1 MLQFFFKNFLIPE
14 AVGPILTVQNLASK
28 GREMKALGRHILV
41 EFLNCNAD
49 IMNDVTVIE
58 NAMVEAAQIA
68 GATVINST
76 FHHFSPYGVSG
87 VVVIQESHL
96 AIHTWPEYRY
106 AAVDLFTCGDTVD
119 PWVSFEHLKKA
130 FEASRYSAL
139 EMNRGSTHILKKGEG
154 AIQVKPNDSENYD
167 PKQGYKI
174 NRNVWFTDK
183 DDNQALSLRYTGE
196 VLFDERNEFQRVR
209 VLDSIS
215 YGKMLTI
222 DDMVMCTERDEY
234 HYHEMISHPAMQA
247 FESATG
253 KTAKN
258 VLVIGGGDGGTV
270 RELCKYSAMEKVTMV
285 EIDEAVV
292 RACKTHLPQI
302 ASEFGNPKLNLII
315 GDGIKYVA
323 EAPADSFDVII
334 VDGSDPAG
342 PAEGLF
348 TKDFYANCNRALKQN
363 GILVT
368 QGESP
373 MFHSET
379 FVALNKCLK
388 QVFSGS
394 QVHTLMFHAPTYP
407 SGMWSLQMAI
417 KGQYHPTLDF
427 KKDSAA
433 KFSQTHDLK
442 YYNEDLHTSAFA
454 LPTFVKKM
462 LNT

>member
-1 MLQFFFKNFLIPE
+1 M
-14 AVGPILTVQNLASK
+14 AVSPILTPEKHILEHFKK

-49 IMNDVTVIE
+49 IMNDVAAIE
-58 NAMVEAAQIA
+58 NSMVEAAQIA

-106 AAVDLFTCGDTVD
+106 AAVDLFTCGDSVD
-119 PWVSFEHLKKA
+119 PWVSFEYLKKA

-139 EMNRGSTHILKKGEG
+139 EMNRGSTHILKKGDNV
-154 AIQVKPNDSENYD
+154 QVKPNDAENYD
-167 PKQGYKI
+167 PKQGHKI

-209 VLDSIS
+209 ILDSIS
-215 YGKMLTI
+215 YGKMLAI

-234 HYHEMISHPAMQA
+234 HYHEMITHPAMQA
-247 FESATG
+247 YESASG
-253 KTAKN
+253 QTAKN
-258 VLVIGGGDGGTV
+258 VLVIGGGDGGTI
-270 RELCKYSAMEKVTMV
+270 REVCKYSALEKVTMV

-292 RACKTHLPQI
+292 RACKQHLPTI
-302 ASEFGNPKLNLII
+302 ARDFSNPKVNLVI
-315 GDGIKYVA
+315 GDGIKFVS
-323 EAPADSFDVII
+323 EAASDTYDLII

-348 TKDFYANCNRALKQN
+348 TKDFYNNCKKALKQN

-379 FVALNKCLK
+379 FVELNKCLK
-388 QVFSGS
+388 QVFTPAS
-394 QVHTLMFHAPTYP
+394 VHTMLFHATTYP
-407 SGMWSLQMAI
+407 SGMWSIQMAV
-417 KGQYHPTLDF
+417 KGQYHPVTDF
-427 KKDSAA
+427 KKDNAA
-433 KFSQTHDLK
+433 QFAKTKDLR
-442 YYNEDLHTSAFA
+442 YYNADLHSASFA
-454 LPTFVKKM
+454 LPTFVQKM

>member
-1 MLQFFFKNFLIPE
+1 
-14 AVGPILTVQNLASK
+14 
-28 GREMKALGRHILV
+28 MKALGRHILV

-49 IMNDVTVIE
+49 VMNDVTTVE

-106 AAVDLFTCGDTVD
+106 AAVDLFTCGDSVD
-119 PWVSFEHLKKA
+119 PWVSFEFLKKA
-130 FEASRYSAL
+130 FSSSRYSAI
-139 EMNRGSTHILKKGEG
+139 EMNRGSTHILKKGD
-154 AIQVKPNDSENYD
+154 AVQVKPNNAENYD

-183 DDNQALSLRYTGE
+183 DENQALSLRYTGE

-209 VLDSIS
+209 ILDSIS

-222 DDMVMCTERDEY
+222 DDMVMCTERDEF
-234 HYHEMISHPAMQA
+234 HYHEMIAHPAMQA

-253 KTAKN
+253 KTAKQ
-258 VLVIGGGDGGTV
+258 VLVIGGGDGGTI
-270 RELCKYSAMEKVTMV
+270 REVCRYPGLEKVTMV

-292 RACKTHLPQI
+292 RACKLHLPSI
-302 ASEFGNPKLNLII
+302 AREFSNPKVNLII
-315 GDGIKYVA
+315 GDGIKFVA
-323 EAPADSFDVII
+323 EAPADSYDLII

-348 TKDFYANCNRALKQN
+348 TKEFYSNCKKALKNN
-363 GILVT
+363 GILIT

-388 QVFSGS
+388 QVFSTQ
-394 QVHTLMFHAPTYP
+394 QVHTLLFHATTYP

-417 KGQYHPTLDF
+417 KGQYNPVTDL
-427 KKDSAA
+427 KKDDAGRFS
-433 KFSQTHDLK
+433 KFHQLK
-442 YYNEDLHTSAFA
+442 YYNEDLHAAAFA
-454 LPTFVKKM
+454 LPTFVQKM
-462 LNT
+462 LNA

>member
-1 MLQFFFKNFLIPE
+1 
-14 AVGPILTVQNLASK
+14 
-28 GREMKALGRHILV
+28 MKALGRHILV
-41 EFLNCNAD
+41 EFMNCKAD
-49 IMNDVTVIE
+49 VLNDVAAIE

-106 AAVDLFTCGDTVD
+106 AAVDLFTCGDSVD

-130 FEASRYSAL
+130 FDASYSAL
-139 EMNRGSTHILKKGEG
+139 EMNRGSTYVIKKGD
-154 AIQVKPNDSENYD
+154 ALKVKPNDAEDVDYKN
-167 PKQGYKI
+167 GYKI

-196 VLFDERNEFQRVR
+196 ILFDERSEFQRVR
-209 VLDSIS
+209 ILDSTS
-215 YGKMLTI
+215 YGKMLAI

-234 HYHEMISHPAMQA
+234 HYHEMISHPAMLA
-247 FESATG
+247 FESVSGA
-253 KTAKN
+253 AKN
-258 VLVIGGGDGGTV
+258 VLVIGGGDGGTI
-270 RELCKYSAMEKVTMV
+270 REVCKYPGLEKVTMV

-292 RACKTHLPQI
+292 RACKMHLPQI
-302 ASEFGNPKLNLII
+302 AREFSNPKVNLII
-315 GDGIKYVA
+315 GDGIKFIS
-323 EAPADSFDVII
+323 EAKPETYDVII

-348 TKDFYANCNRALKQN
+348 TASFYDNCKKALKTN
-363 GILVT
+363 GVLVT

-379 FVALNKCLK
+379 FVELNACLK
-388 QVFSGS
+388 KVFSPA
-394 QVHTLMFHAPTYP
+394 QVHTMLFHAPTYP

-417 KGQYHPTLDF
+417 KGQYHPVKDF
-427 KKDSAA
+427 KKDMARDFVNA
-433 KFSQTHDLK
+433 KDLK
-442 YYNEDLHTSAFA
+442 YYNEDLHGAAFT

-462 LNT
+462 LNN

>member
-1 MLQFFFKNFLIPE
+1 
-14 AVGPILTVQNLASK
+14 
-28 GREMKALGRHILV
+28 MKALGRHILV
-41 EFLNCNAD
+41 EFMNCKAD
-49 IMNDVTVIE
+49 VLNDVTAIE
-58 NAMVEAAQIA
+58 NAMVQAAQIA

-106 AAVDLFTCGDTVD
+106 AAVDLFTCGDSVD
-119 PWVSFEHLKKA
+119 PWVSFEHLKEA
-130 FEASRYSAL
+130 FGASYSAL
-139 EMNRGSTHILKKGEG
+139 EMNRGSTHIMKKGG
-154 AIQVKPNDSENYD
+154 TVQVKPNDAENYD

-183 DDNQALSLRYTGE
+183 DDNQALSLRYTGD

-209 VLDSIS
+209 ILESVS

-234 HYHEMISHPAMQA
+234 HYHEMITHPALQA

-253 KTAKN
+253 KQAQK
-258 VLVIGGGDGGTV
+258 VLVIGGGDGGTI
-270 RELCKYSAMEKVTMV
+270 REICKYPGLEKVTMV

-292 RACKTHLPQI
+292 RACKTHLPTI
-302 ASEFGNPKLNLII
+302 ASQFGNPKVDLII
-315 GDGIKYVA
+315 GDGIKYAA

-348 TKDFYANCNRALKQN
+348 TKEFYNNCKRALKQN
-363 GILVT
+363 GVLVT

-373 MFHSET
+373 MFHSDT

-388 QVFSGS
+388 QVFSPS
-394 QVHTLMFHAPTYP
+394 QVHTLLFHATTYP

-417 KGQYHPTLDF
+417 KGQYHPVSDLN
-427 KKDSAA
+427 KAA
-433 KFSQTHDLK
+433 AAQFSQTKDLR
-442 YYNEDLHTSAFA
+442 YYNADLHSAAFA
-454 LPTFVKKM
+454 LPTFVQKM

>member
-1 MLQFFFKNFLIPE
+1 
-14 AVGPILTVQNLASK
+14 
-28 GREMKALGRHILV
+28 MKALGRHILV
-41 EFLNCNAD
+41 EFMNCKAD
-49 IMNDVTVIE
+49 VLNDVTAIE
-58 NAMVEAAQIA
+58 NAMVQAAQIA

-106 AAVDLFTCGDTVD
+106 AAVDLFTCGDSVD
-119 PWVSFEHLKKA
+119 PWVSFEHLKEA
-130 FEASRYSAL
+130 FGASYSAL
-139 EMNRGSTHILKKGEG
+139 EMNRGSTHIMKKGG
-154 AIQVKPNDSENYD
+154 TVQVKPNDAENYD

-183 DDNQALSLRYTGE
+183 DDNQALSLRYTGD

-209 VLDSIS
+209 ILESVS

-234 HYHEMISHPAMQA
+234 HYHEMITHPALQA

-253 KTAKN
+253 RQAQK
-258 VLVIGGGDGGTV
+258 VLVIGGGDGGTI
-270 RELCKYSAMEKVTMV
+270 REVCKYPGLEKVTMV

-292 RACKTHLPQI
+292 RACKAHLPGI
-302 ASEFGNPKLNLII
+302 ASEFGNPKVDLII
-315 GDGIKYVA
+315 GDGIKYVI
-323 EAPADSFDVII
+323 EAAADSFDVII
-334 VDGSDPAG
+334 VDGSDPEG

-348 TKDFYANCNRALKQN
+348 TKDFYANCKKALRHN
-363 GILVT
+363 GVLVT

-373 MFHSET
+373 MFHSDT

-388 QVFSGS
+388 QVFSPS
-394 QVHTLMFHAPTYP
+394 QVHTLLFHATTYP

-417 KGQYHPTLDF
+417 KGQYHPVSDLN
-427 KKDSAA
+427 KANAA
-433 KFSQTHDLK
+433 QFSQTKDLR
-442 YYNEDLHTSAFA
+442 YYNADLHGAAFA
-454 LPTFVKKM
+454 LPTFVQKM

>member
-1 MLQFFFKNFLIPE
+1 
-14 AVGPILTVQNLASK
+14 
-28 GREMKALGRHILV
+28 MKALGRHILV
-41 EFLNCNAD
+41 EFMNCKAD
-49 IMNDVTVIE
+49 VLNDVTAIE
-58 NAMVEAAQIA
+58 NAMVQAAQIA

-106 AAVDLFTCGDTVD
+106 AAVDLFTCGDSVD
-119 PWVSFEHLKKA
+119 PWVSFEHLKEA
-130 FEASRYSAL
+130 FGASYSAL
-139 EMNRGSTHILKKGEG
+139 EMNRGSTHIMKNDGTV
-154 AIQVKPNDSENYD
+154 QVKPNDAENYD

-183 DDNQALSLRYTGE
+183 DDNQALSLRYTGN

-209 VLDSIS
+209 ILESVS

-234 HYHEMISHPAMQA
+234 HYHEMITHPALQV

-253 KTAKN
+253 RQAQK
-258 VLVIGGGDGGTV
+258 VLVIGGGDGGTI
-270 RELCKYSAMEKVTMV
+270 REVCKYPGLEKVTMV

-292 RACKTHLPQI
+292 RACKAHLPGI
-302 ASEFGNPKLNLII
+302 ASEFGNPKVDLII
-315 GDGIKYVA
+315 GDGIKYA
-323 EAPADSFDVII
+323 IEAAADSFDVII

-348 TKDFYANCNRALKQN
+348 TKDFYNNCKKALRQN
-363 GILVT
+363 GVLVT

-373 MFHSET
+373 MFHSDT

-388 QVFSGS
+388 QVFSPS
-394 QVHTLMFHAPTYP
+394 QVHTLLFHATTYP

-417 KGQYHPTLDF
+417 KGQYHPVSDLN
-427 KKDSAA
+427 KAA
-433 KFSQTHDLK
+433 AAQFSQTKDLR
-442 YYNEDLHTSAFA
+442 YYNADLHGAAFA
-454 LPTFVKKM
+454 LPTFVQKM